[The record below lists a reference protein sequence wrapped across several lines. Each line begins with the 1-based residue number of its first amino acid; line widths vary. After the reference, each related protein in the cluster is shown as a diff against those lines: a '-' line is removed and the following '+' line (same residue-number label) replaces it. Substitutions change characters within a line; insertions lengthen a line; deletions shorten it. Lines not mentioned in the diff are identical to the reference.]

1 MTDLSRREVLGL
13 LGLALAAGATGCRP
27 ETLRKAATRA
37 VPYTPTYFTADEY
50 ATVTALSDLT
60 LPADLRGP
68 SASEAGVPEFID
80 FVMTEEMDNRE
91 RMRTGLAWLDSESHT
106 RFGAPFVAV
115 TEGQQKAIL
124 NDIAW
129 PKSATPEFEGAAKF
143 FNEFR
148 NLTATGYWSSQ
159 VGVEDLKYIGN
170 TFVTEWTGCPEPQL
184 KKLGVSYT

>member
-1 MTDLSRREVLGL
+1 MSDLSRREVLGL

-27 ETLRKAATRA
+27 ETIRRAAQRA
-37 VPYTPTYFTADEY
+37 TPYTPTFFTADEY
-50 ATVTALSDLT
+50 AAVTVLSDLT
-60 LPADLRGP
+60 LPADARGP
-68 SASEAGVPEFID
+68 SASEAGVPEFMD
-80 FVMTEEMDNRE
+80 FVMAEEMDNRE
-91 RMRTGLAWLDSESHT
+91 RMRTGLAWLDTEARA

-115 TEGQQKAIL
+115 TEAQQKAIL
-124 NDIAW
+124 DDIAW
-129 PKSATPEFEGAAKF
+129 PKQAKPAFAVAAEF

-184 KKLGVSYT
+184 RKLGVSYT

>member
-1 MTDLSRREVLGL
+1 MSDLSRREVLGL

-27 ETLRKAATRA
+27 ETLRKAAQRA
-37 VPYTPTYFTADEY
+37 APYTPTFFTADEY
-50 ATVTALSDLT
+50 ATVTVLADLT
-60 LPADLRGP
+60 LPADRRGP
-68 SASEAGVPEFID
+68 SAGEAGVPEFMD
-80 FVMTEEMDNRE
+80 FVMAEEMDNRE
-91 RMRTGLAWLDSESHT
+91 RMRTGLAWLDTESHS
-106 RFGAPFVAV
+106 RFGSPFVAAS
-115 TEGQQKAIL
+115 ERQQKAIL
-124 NDIAW
+124 DDIAW
-129 PKSATPEFEGAAKF
+129 PKQAKPEFADAASF